1 MRVARTFRLRMRALF
16 RSSRIEAELDEE
28 MRYHLDRQIEV
39 LGARGMSDEE
49 ARFAALREFGGVD
62 QRKEEC
68 RDARGLHLL
77 ESVMQDARYAL
88 RALGRTPGFTAIA
101 LLSLSLGIGANTT
114 IFTFVNAVLL
124 KPLPFPHAD
133 RLVVVREQPLAS
145 DETVAVHPQNF
156 LAWRARVRAFEAIA
170 IAQRPPV
177 NVLGPDGA
185 EQVSS
190 ANATPDL
197 FRVFG
202 LAPAAGRDFTAVDA
216 TPGSEPVAILGYR
229 FWQRR
234 FGGSRA
240 VIGQRLLLSDGSR
253 TIVGIASPELKLGLT
268 EPDVYTPLAI
278 DPSDPGA
285 VGSRSFECY
294 ARLRPGV
301 ALTEAR
307 AELDAVARQLA
318 RELPLDRGYGV
329 FVSGLQDYLVREGR
343 PALRLLMAV
352 VAVVLLLACVNV
364 AGLLTVRGAA
374 RRQELAVRASLGASK
389 GRLVRQLV
397 IESLVLAAL
406 AAVIGLV
413 LARWS
418 TRALVALTEGALSVG
433 TTRAVEL
440 DATCLA
446 FTLVISTL
454 TALAFG
460 LIPALQAGS
469 AEPQAILG
477 RQSRG
482 GTADR
487 AQQRLRGALV
497 VAEVALAVVLIVGA
511 GLLLRTFS
519 SLVSVDLGFRPAQTI
534 TMRLFLGD
542 RDADYRVRLVDEI
555 LRRVDA
561 VPGVEAAGTIQF
573 LPLAGMTCGS
583 GFWLADQPTVDPHGL
598 TTECSLVSRGYFAAM
613 GIPVLQGRAFDA
625 GDTAS
630 AGRVAIVNRAFAR
643 RYFPGGQVLGRHIR
657 VHAADR
663 PPSEIVGVVGDI
675 RHGGLTTEP
684 APTVYLLHAQ
694 NPGYITTL
702 VVRTAGEPASL
713 AGSIKAAI
721 RDADRTQAVSDVKTM
736 EQYVGDLLARPRLY
750 AVMVA
755 SFAMLALLLAVVG
768 VYGVMAYV
776 AAQRTHEFGI
786 RMALGAGPG
795 AVFRSVFGYGTT
807 LTVTGLVIGFAL
819 ALALRKVLSTLLFGV
834 TASDPATYLAAA
846 AIFVALALV
855 ATLVPAWRASR
866 VNPTTALRYD

>member
-1 MRVARTFRLRMRALF
+1 VS
-16 RSSRIEAELDEE
+16 SSRVEAELDEE
-28 MRYHLDRQIEV
+28 MRYHLDRQIDV
-39 LGARGMSDEE
+39 FRAQGMSRAE
-49 ARFAALREFGGVD
+49 ARFRALREFGGVD

-68 RDARGLHLL
+68 RDARGLRLI
-77 ESVMQDARYAL
+77 ESCVQDVRYAL
-88 RALGRTPGFTAIA
+88 RALRRTPGFTAVA
-101 LLSLSLGIGANTT
+101 LLSLTLGIGANTT

-124 KPLPFPHAD
+124 RPLPFPHAD
-133 RLVVVREQPLAS
+133 RLVTVREQPLAS

-156 LAWRARVRAFEAIA
+156 LAWRARVRSFEAIA

-177 NVLGPDGA
+177 NVLGRDGA
-185 EQVSS
+185 EQVSG
-190 ANATPDL
+190 ANVTPDL

-202 LAPAAGRDFTAVDA
+202 LPPVAGREFTAADA
-216 TPGSEPVAILGYR
+216 MPGSEPVAILGYG

-234 FGGSRA
+234 FGGRRT
-240 VIGQRLLLSDGSR
+240 VVGQRLMVSDGSR

-278 DPSDPGA
+278 DPSNPGA

-329 FVSGLQDYLVREGR
+329 FVTGLQDYLVREGR
-343 PALRLLMAV
+343 RALRLLMTV

-397 IESLVLAAL
+397 IESLVLATI
-406 AAVIGLV
+406 AAVTGLV

-418 TRALVALTEGALSVG
+418 TRALVALTEGALSFG
-433 TTRAVEL
+433 TTRPVEL

-446 FTLVISTL
+446 FTLAISTL

-460 LIPALQAGS
+460 LIPASQAGN
-469 AEPQAILG
+469 AEPQAALG
-477 RQSRG
+477 RHSRG

-487 AQQRLRGALV
+487 VQHHLRSALV
-497 VAEVALAVVLIVGA
+497 VAEVALAVVLMVGA
-511 GLLLRTFS
+511 GLLLRTLTG
-519 SLVSVDLGFRPAQTI
+519 LVSVDLGFRPAETI

-542 RDADYRVRLVDEI
+542 RDAEYRVRLMDEI

-561 VPGVEAAGTIQF
+561 VPGVKAAGTIQF
-573 LPLAGMTCGS
+573 LPLAGMTCGT
-583 GFWLADQPTVDPHGL
+583 GVWLADQPTSDPGGL

-613 GIPVLQGRAFDA
+613 GVPVLQGRAFDA
-625 GDTAS
+625 RDTAS
-630 AGRVAIVNRAFAR
+630 ATRVAIVNRAFVR
-643 RYFPGGQVLGRHIR
+643 RYFPDGRALGRPIR
-657 VHAADR
+657 VHATDR

-675 RHGGLTTEP
+675 RHGGLTTDP
-684 APTVYLLHAQ
+684 APTVFLLHAQ
-694 NPGYITTL
+694 NPGYVTSL
-702 VVRTAGEPASL
+702 VVRTTGDPTAFI
-713 AGSIKAAI
+713 GSIKAAI

-736 EQYVGDLLARPRLY
+736 DQYVADLLARPRLY

-755 SFAMLALLLAVVG
+755 SFALLALVVAAVG
-768 VYGVMAYV
+768 VYGLIAYV

-786 RMALGAGPG
+786 RMALGAAPG
-795 AVFRSVFGYGTT
+795 AVFRSVFGQGTF
-807 LTVTGLVIGFAL
+807 LTVTGLLVGL
-819 ALALRKVLSTLLFGV
+819 ALSLALQRVIATLLFGV
-834 TASDPATYLAAA
+834 TATDPATYVTAAA
-846 AIFVALALV
+846 VFAGLALV
-855 ATLVPAWRASR
+855 ATVGPAWRASR
-866 VNPTTALRYD
+866 VDPTTALRYD